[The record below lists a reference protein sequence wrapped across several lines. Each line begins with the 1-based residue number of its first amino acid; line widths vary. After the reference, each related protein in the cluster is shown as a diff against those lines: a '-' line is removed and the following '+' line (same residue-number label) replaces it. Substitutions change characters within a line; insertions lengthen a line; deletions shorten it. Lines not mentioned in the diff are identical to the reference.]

1 MCFII
6 DTDSLI
12 HLKRNYPTNVFI
24 SLWDNI
30 EDMILNKE
38 LISLKEV
45 QTELSTEDR
54 NFWTTF
60 HDMTGNF
67 FIDASNEE
75 MDNLKELEGFKVYD
89 TLWCDGESLADPIL
103 ICVGLHNDYTI
114 ITQEN
119 QRSEMRIPFVCNKL
133 GVNYLNTNQFFEN
146 QNWKF

>member
-12 HLKRNYPTNVFI
+12 NLKRNYPTNVFI

-30 EDMILNKE
+30 KDMKLNKE

-45 QTELSTEDR
+45 QAELSTEDR
-54 NFWTTF
+54 IFWTTF

-67 FIDASNEE
+67 FIEATNEE
-75 MDNLKELEGFKVYD
+75 MDNLKELECFKVYD

-103 ICVGLHNDYTI
+103 ICVGLHNDYTV

-119 QRSEMRIPFVCNKL
+119 QRSEMRIPFVCNEL
-133 GVNYLNTNQFFEN
+133 GVNCLSTNQFFEN